1 MASSRITSV
10 VIAMFL
16 VGLMPSDASANKWFA
31 WLEELSGPGPFKGN
45 TLRFDVY
52 CNGRLEKRTLDAY
65 VAQLQKPVA
74 TTELEKTEQAA
85 ENERARQKFLRS
97 AWCRPDRA
105 NVRFS
110 LGVEAGWW
118 TARENPAFAG
128 DVDLR
133 TLYVILYSPVGTIFR
148 PGSRRGSP
156 PPTGLDTSPLRA
168 IEIGAGFGGY
178 RMSGS
183 AVQTSDYRVWVVPL
197 RVRVFPS
204 ELLSPVNPGNRD
216 VPQWRVALRA
226 ISLYGGI
233 DYLPGRLPSSA
244 FRMTGPTVDTL
255 SEHER
260 VPTWGINIDVLA
272 FLPGGALVR

>member
-16 VGLMPSDASANKWFA
+16 VGLIPSDARANKWFA
-31 WLEELSGPGPFKGN
+31 WLEELSGPGPFRGN

-52 CNGRLEKRTLDAY
+52 CNGRLDHRILNAY
-65 VAQLQKPVA
+65 VALLQTPA
-74 TTELEKTEQAA
+74 AASPQEQIEKTRLA
-85 ENERARQKFLRS
+85 FVRS
-97 AWCRPDRA
+97 GWCRPDRA

-118 TARENPAFAG
+118 TARENTAFVG

-133 TLYVILYSPVGTIFR
+133 TLYVILYSPVGTIVR
-148 PGSRRGSP
+148 PGRHDRTGPAPDFEP
-156 PPTGLDTSPLRA
+156 PSGVDTSPLRA
-168 IEIGAGFGGY
+168 IELGAGFGGY

-183 AVQTSDYRVWVVPL
+183 AVQTSDHRGWVVPL

-204 ELLSPVNPGNRD
+204 ELLLPVDPGSRA
-216 VPQWRVALRA
+216 VPKWRRALRA
-226 ISLYGGI
+226 VSLYGGI

-244 FRMTGPTVDTL
+244 FRTAGPTEDTL
-255 SEHER
+255 SERER
-260 VPTWGINIDVLA
+260 VPTWGVNIDLFA